1 MISYP
6 IIDEPFG
13 LDDFAS
19 HANLAAAVQQLRD
32 EAEALVPRLA
42 GKRVWI
48 TNSTAKGG
56 GVAEMLP
63 KFCTVL
69 TELGVD
75 NTWFVIGADRPAFF
89 DLTKNLHNLIH
100 GAGTP
105 ELGEA
110 ERALFEDINRRNA
123 DEIAG
128 RIGADDILVV
138 HDPQPAALGA
148 MIKERTGVPTVW
160 RCHIGT
166 EEHVEATRAAWDFLR
181 PYVSTYDATI
191 FTADEYIPSYLRH
204 NATLICPAIDPL
216 SDKNREL
223 SAPEVMGVLC
233 NAGLAHAHTPVGTDP
248 YPVQAK
254 RLAPDGTF
262 TAATA
267 PDEIGLGY
275 RPIVTQI
282 SRWDRL
288 KGWPGL
294 MRAFALLKERSG
306 DPTVQL
312 TRLVLGGPDPTQV
325 ADDPEGMEVMDELKA
340 VYASLPPAVQA
351 DIAVVLMPQ
360 HGLMINAIQRCS
372 SLVVQN
378 SIREGFGLT
387 ATEAMWKALPVLGT
401 HAVGLRTQITD
412 GVHGRL
418 VRDPEDPT
426 EIADALERMLADADF
441 RHTAGLAAQ
450 KRVFDEYLL
459 FKQVRDWLEV
469 LADLAG

>member
-1 MISYP
+1 MISFP
-6 IIDEPFG
+6 NIDEAFG

-19 HANLAAAVQQLRD
+19 HASLAAAVQKLRD
-32 EAEALVPRLA
+32 EAEQLVPAIEDRH
-42 GKRVWI
+42 VWI

-89 DLTKNLHNLIH
+89 DLTKHIHNLIH

-110 ERALFEDINRRNA
+110 ERELFEDINRRNA
-123 DEIAG
+123 DVLG
-128 RIGADDILVV
+128 DRVKADDILVV
-138 HDPQPAALGA
+138 HDPQPAPLGA
-148 MIKERTGVPTVW
+148 MVKELTGVPTVW

-166 EEHVEATRAAWDFLR
+166 EEHVEATRAAWNFLR

-191 FTADEYIPSYLRH
+191 FTAPEYVPSYLQH
-204 NATLICPAIDPL
+204 NSTLICPAIDPL
-216 SDKNREL
+216 SDKNLEL
-223 SAPEVMGVLC
+223 SAPEVMAVLC
-233 NAGLAHAHTPVGTDP
+233 NAGLAHAHSPTGTDP
-248 YPVQAK
+248 YPIQAK
-254 RLAPDGTF
+254 RLAADGSF
-262 TAATA
+262 TAATE
-267 PDEIGLGY
+267 PGEIGLGY

-288 KGWPGL
+288 KGWPTL
-294 MRAFALLKERSG
+294 MQAFALLKERSN
-306 DPTVQL
+306 DPTVKL
-312 TRLVLGGPDPTQV
+312 SRLVLGGPDPTTV

-340 VYASLPPAVQA
+340 VYASLDPAVQA
-351 DIAVVLMPQ
+351 DVAVVLMPQ

-372 SLVVQN
+372 TVVVQN

-387 ATEAMWKALPVLGT
+387 ATEAMWKAVPVLGT
-401 HAVGLRTQITD
+401 HAVGLRTQIHD

-418 VRDPEDPT
+418 VTNPEDPA
-426 EIADALERMLADADF
+426 EIATALERMLIDADF

-459 FKQVRDWLEV
+459 FKQVRDWLKV
-469 LADLAG
+469 LTAVAG

>member
-1 MISYP
+1 MISFP
-6 IIDEPFG
+6 DIDEPFG

-19 HANLAAAVQQLRD
+19 HASLAAAVQKLRD
-32 EAEALVPRLA
+32 EAEQLVPA
-42 GKRVWI
+42 IEDKHVWI

-75 NTWFVIGADRPAFF
+75 NTWFVIGADRPEFF
-89 DLTKNLHNLIH
+89 DLTKHIHNLIH

-105 ELGEA
+105 QLGEA
-110 ERALFEDINRRNA
+110 ERELFEDINRRNA
-123 DEIAG
+123 DVLG
-128 RIGADDILVV
+128 DRVKADDILVV
-138 HDPQPAALGA
+138 HDPQPAPLGA
-148 MIKERTGVPTVW
+148 MVKERTGVPTVW

-166 EEHVEATRAAWDFLR
+166 EERVEATRAAWNFLR
-181 PYVSTYDATI
+181 PYVDTYDATI
-191 FTADEYIPSYLRH
+191 FTAPEYVPDYLKH
-204 NATLICPAIDPL
+204 NSTLICPAIDPL

-223 SAPEVMGVLC
+223 SVPDVMAVLC
-233 NAGLAHAHTPVGTDP
+233 NAGLAHAHTPTGTAP
-248 YPVQAK
+248 YPIQAK
-254 RLAPDGTF
+254 RLAADGSF
-262 TAATA
+262 TAATE

-288 KGWPGL
+288 KGWPTL
-294 MRAFALLKERSG
+294 MQAFARLKERSD
-306 DPTVQL
+306 DPTVKL
-312 TRLVLGGPDPTQV
+312 CRLVLGGPDPTTV

-340 VYASLPPAVQA
+340 VYAGLDPAVQA
-351 DIAVVLMPQ
+351 DVAVVLMPQ

-372 SLVVQN
+372 TVVVQN

-387 ATEAMWKALPVLGT
+387 ATEAMFKAVPVLGT
-401 HAVGLRTQITD
+401 HAVGLRTQIAD

-418 VRDPEDPT
+418 VSNPEDPA
-426 EIADALERMLADADF
+426 EIATALERMLADADF

-459 FKQVRDWLEV
+459 FKQVRDWLKV
-469 LADLAG
+469 LATLAG